1 MATNGLGAYNFGNI
15 NGFVAE
21 GTLNS
26 GASIGTPG
34 PGTRVLWYPR
44 KAAFRAGQAEQDQW
58 DDVNIGKWSIALGL
72 DPQAT
77 QDASVAL
84 GMFTRSFGEA
94 SLAAGKSVFASGNH
108 SFGMGNFATASGL
121 DSVAM
126 GNNVTASGSNTVA
139 LGHNAST
146 NNLAGSFVFG
156 DNSTATLVMPA
167 AANQFVVRAAG
178 GMTFYSNAGMTAG
191 VSLAAGDGAWT
202 TLSDR
207 RMKTNFRALDGEEVL
222 AKLARIPI
230 LEWNYITQDT
240 SIRHVGPMA
249 QDFRAAFGLGEDDRH
264 INTLDPDG
272 VSLKAIQALDAR
284 TQATRQDVERLTEEN
299 AALRGT
305 LEALRQEI
313 EALKA
318 SASVAAPVRASS
330 LHDSYGPRG

>member
-1 MATNGLGAYNFGNI
+1 VATNGLGAYNFGNI

-34 PGTRVLWYPR
+34 PGTRMLWYPR

-58 DDVNIGKWSIALGL
+58 DDANTGKWSIALGL

-94 SLAAGKSVFASGNH
+94 SLAAGKSTFATGAH
-108 SFGMGNFATASGL
+108 SFAMGNFANATNADTVAMGQSVTASGVS
-121 DSVAM
+121 SVAM
-126 GNNVTASGSNTVA
+126 GHNVTASGSNTVA

-318 SASVAAPVRASS
+318 SARSR
-330 LHDSYGPRG
+330 PR